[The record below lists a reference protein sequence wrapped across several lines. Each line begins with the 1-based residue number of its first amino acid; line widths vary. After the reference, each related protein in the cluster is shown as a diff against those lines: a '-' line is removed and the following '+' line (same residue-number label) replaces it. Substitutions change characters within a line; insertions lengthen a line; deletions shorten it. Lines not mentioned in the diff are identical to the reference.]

1 MSEFEETGSE
11 EIEVGKDEPECTK
24 RDTGGSEEEKDNEDS
39 REEGGEQIQVVSA
52 DPVIVGEVDF
62 GEKGQKSK

>member
-1 MSEFEETGSE
+1 M
-11 EIEVGKDEPECTK
+11 GKDEPECTK